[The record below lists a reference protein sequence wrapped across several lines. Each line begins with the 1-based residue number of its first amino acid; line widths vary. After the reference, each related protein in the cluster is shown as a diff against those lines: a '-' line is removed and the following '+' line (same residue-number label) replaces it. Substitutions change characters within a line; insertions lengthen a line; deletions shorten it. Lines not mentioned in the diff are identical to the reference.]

1 MKLII
6 DDADVNAIKR
16 LVEYYPVDGV
26 TTNPSILAA
35 SGRQP
40 FEVLREIR
48 DIIGPDMELHAQVVA
63 RDAEGMV
70 ADGKRIVAELGE
82 NTFPKVP
89 SVPEGFKAIR
99 MLAAEGIRT
108 TATAIYTP
116 MQAFLAAK
124 AGASYAAPYI
134 NRIDNMGYDGVGV
147 AMEIHDIFARRELQE
162 LPADPRARPLRRGR
176 RDGRLL
182 RDRGPGQ
189 ERRDR
194 RRDRRLHRRLRGP
207 RRRRQDDGRP
217 VGAGEKDLG
226 PRGLHAQPGIS
237 NIRVSA

>member
-35 SGRQP
+35 SGRAP
-40 FEVLREIR
+40 FEVLHEIR
-48 DIIGPDMELHAQVVA
+48 DIIGPEMELHAQVVA

-70 ADGKRIVAELGE
+70 ADGRRIVAELGAH
-82 NTFPKVP
+82 TFPKVP

-124 AGASYAAPYI
+124 AASSVIEGLVKNAA
-134 NRIDNMGYDGVGV
+134 IDAAVD
-147 AMEIHDIFARRELQE
+147 AFT
-162 LPADPRARPLRRGR
+162 ADFEGL
-176 RDGRLL
+176 
-182 RDRGPGQ
+182 
-189 ERRDR
+189 
-194 RRDRRLHRRLRGP
+194 
-207 RRRRQDDGRP
+207 
-217 VGAGEKDLG
+217 VGAGKTMADL
-226 PRGLHAQPGIS
+226 
-237 NIRVSA
+237 